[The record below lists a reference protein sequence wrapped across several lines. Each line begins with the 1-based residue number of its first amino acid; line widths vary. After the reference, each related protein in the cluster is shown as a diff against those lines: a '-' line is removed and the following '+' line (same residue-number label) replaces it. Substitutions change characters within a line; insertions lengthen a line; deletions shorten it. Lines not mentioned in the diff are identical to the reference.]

1 MKLKK
6 MLFTMLAASML
17 MFTACG
23 DSSSKADSSKADS
36 SKAESSSES
45 SKAESSA
52 ADSSKADSKTD
63 SGSAGKDTI
72 VVYFSATGTTKGV
85 AEKIAEAADADIY
98 EIVPQEKYSDAD
110 LDWHDEKSRTTIEM
124 NDPDVRPKIE
134 GDLPDLSGY
143 KRVYIGYPIW
153 WGDAPRIMSTFVES
167 VKLDGKTV
175 IPFCTSGGSGIGSSG
190 KNLEKLSD
198 GGEWLGGERL
208 DGGISEDKLKEWIDG
223 LE

>member
-6 MLFTMLAASML
+6 VLFTIIAASML

-124 NDPDVRPKIE
+124 NDPDARPKIE

>member
-6 MLFTMLAASML
+6 VLFTIIAASML